1 MSPMTFAQTT
11 VELPKAGAKRRDAQI
26 STDSVAAPATKTSAP
41 RRNDQT
47 RR

>member
-1 MSPMTFAQTT
+1 MSPITLAQTT
-11 VELPKAGAKRRDAQI
+11 VELPKNGASSREAQI
-26 STDSVAAPATKTSAP
+26 STESVAAPAMKTTAP